1 MNLLLAVLNVL
12 GLFDFVT
19 VKYDIVAN
27 YSYLVDITNESYE
40 AISSMLGLSDVE
52 LVIDSLDYGVNG
64 NYNVHN
70 NTVTISTSLMLC
82 TIESSLEECIKEI
95 RKTIAHELTHALQF
109 KYRKND
115 ACVSGMYSKR
125 VSYEDSV
132 IERHADDTAQYLMD
146 ELAAYFEASI
156 DSNVIYGAFISISDI
171 IKKFDKMFFMSPEFE
186 LKREISMAM

>member
-19 VKYDIVAN
+19 IKHDIVAN
-27 YSYLVDITNESYE
+27 YSYLVNVTNESYE
-40 AISSMLGLSDVE
+40 AISSILGLSDIE
-52 LVIDSLDYGVNG
+52 LEIDSLDYGVDG

-70 NTVTISTSLMLC
+70 NTVTISSSLMLC
-82 TIESSLEECIKEI
+82 TDECSLEECVNNI

-115 ACVSGMYSKR
+115 ASISGIYSKR
-125 VSYEDSV
+125 VSYKDSV
-132 IERHADDTAQYLMD
+132 IERHANETAQYLMNK
-146 ELAAYFEASI
+146 LSAYFEASI
-156 DSNVIYGAFISISDI
+156 DNDVIYGAFISISDI
-171 IKKFDKMFFMSPEFE
+171 IKKFDRMFFISPEFD